1 MRDRFSDA
9 APLLRVTYENR
20 RGRETSR
27 QREWSGSRATRKI
40 PQAHAAPCVAAL
52 TGCRIGSVDVRGS
65 FSALSRRGR
74 SPGSPPDNAARAPQ
88 AAASA
93 RFLLLHFRSLRSSRH
108 PHPHKR
114 KQLVDVERLGEIIVR
129 SEEHTSELQS
139 LMRISYAVFCLKKKN
154 IKNTI
159 RYRTQ
164 II

>member
-74 SPGSPPDNAARAPQ
+74 SPGCTPDNAAIAPQ

-93 RFLLLHFRSLRSSRH
+93 RLLLLTFLSRRSSRH
-108 PHPHKR
+108 PHHHKR
-114 KQLVDVERLGEIIVR
+114 HKLVQVAALAE
-129 SEEHTSELQS
+129 
-139 LMRISYAVFCLKKKN
+139 
-154 IKNTI
+154 
-159 RYRTQ
+159 
-164 II
+164 